1 MFAKV
6 LKKFTS
12 KEKCDIAGG
21 IQTLWQKR
29 ISLSLFV
36 RFRMKDGHYNT
47 NNRVALR
54 NDLGLAVSKTTV
66 ERERKYRTNQ
76 RYSEVSGSPEH

>member
-29 ISLSLFV
+29 ISLLLFV
-36 RFRMKDGHYNT
+36 RIRMKDGHYNT
-47 NNRVALR
+47 KNRLELCNEV
-54 NDLGLAVSKTTV
+54 GLAVSKTNV
-66 ERERKYRTNQ
+66 EREGKYRTNQ